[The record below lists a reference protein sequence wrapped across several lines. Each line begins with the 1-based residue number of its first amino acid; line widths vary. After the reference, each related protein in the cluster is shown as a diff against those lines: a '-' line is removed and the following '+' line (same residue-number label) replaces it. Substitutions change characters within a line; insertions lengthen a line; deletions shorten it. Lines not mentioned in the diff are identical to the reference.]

1 MGWDSRGVGQL
12 RSGWQDKV
20 TELTWAGVE
29 PAHRLGT
36 KASEVKRE
44 CSRCPSCSR
53 CDVFELNTILLGR
66 RTTCSPGLT
75 SFPMLLAKGWA
86 AAGLEGT
93 GAAWPRPCTRVGTG
107 MDVWGEAQEGR
118 CLQAPGGC
126 RRVRRGGWWWQGR
139 SKACPSTPVSLC
151 PCGNRGARGMRC
163 EASRELLTV
172 NGEQQER
179 L

>member
-75 SFPMLLAKGWA
+75 SFPTLLAKGWA

-126 RRVRRGGWWWQGR
+126 REGETRWMVVAGEEQSLSQHPSVPLPLRESR
-139 SKACPSTPVSLC
+139 CPWDAV
-151 PCGNRGARGMRC
+151 
-163 EASRELLTV
+163 
-172 NGEQQER
+172 
-179 L
+179 

>member
-66 RTTCSPGLT
+66 RTPCSPGLT
-75 SFPMLLAKGWA
+75 SFPTLLAKGWA

-93 GAAWPRPCTRVGTG
+93 GAAWPRPCTRLGTG

-126 RRVRRGGWWWQGR
+126 REGETRWMAVAGEEQSLSQHPSVPLPLQESR
-139 SKACPSTPVSLC
+139 CPWDV
-151 PCGNRGARGMRC
+151 
-163 EASRELLTV
+163 V
-172 NGEQQER
+172 
-179 L
+179 